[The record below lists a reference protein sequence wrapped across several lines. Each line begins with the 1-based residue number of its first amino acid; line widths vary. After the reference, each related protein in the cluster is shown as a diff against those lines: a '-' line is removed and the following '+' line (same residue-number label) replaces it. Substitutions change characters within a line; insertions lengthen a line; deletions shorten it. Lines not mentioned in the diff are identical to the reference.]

1 MQQPVGF
8 KIGDQVCKLN
18 KAIYG
23 LKQASRSWNMRFH
36 SFITKMGFK
45 RSELDQ
51 CLYFWTDQRVTVYLV
66 IYVDDILIA
75 SSSEAMIANLKKK
88 LSTEFEMKDL
98 NEVRTFL
105 GLNIQRDRTNG
116 ILKIDQKQYVKKILE
131 RFGMKDCR
139 PASIPID
146 PHLKLLKCE
155 NKTQFT
161 KKPYKELVGCLMYL
175 MVTSRPDICAAVSY
189 FAGFQCCAT
198 DEHWTYLK
206 RILMYL
212 RGTADYKLIYC
223 RSSTPETLCTYA
235 DADWGNDTNDRRSV
249 SGYVL
254 KLYGATIS
262 WATRKQ
268 ASVALSTT
276 EAELM
281 ALCQASC
288 EAIWVVNLLKV
299 LDVEVKLPVT
309 VYEDNQSCIAICL
322 EPRKHRRIKHID
334 IQYFFV
340 RELIQKNQIQLQYK
354 PTEEQIA
361 DAMTK
366 GLPAP
371 RFRKLRELLGFIN

>member
-1 MQQPVGF
+1 
-8 KIGDQVCKLN
+8 
-18 KAIYG
+18 
-23 LKQASRSWNMRFH
+23 
-36 SFITKMGFK
+36 
-45 RSELDQ
+45 
-51 CLYFWTDQRVTVYLV
+51 
-66 IYVDDILIA
+66 
-75 SSSEAMIANLKKK
+75 
-88 LSTEFEMKDL
+88 
-98 NEVRTFL
+98 
-105 GLNIQRDRTNG
+105 
-116 ILKIDQKQYVKKILE
+116 
-131 RFGMKDCR
+131 
-139 PASIPID
+139 
-146 PHLKLLKCE
+146 
-155 NKTQFT
+155 
-161 KKPYKELVGCLMYL
+161 
-175 MVTSRPDICAAVSY
+175 
-189 FAGFQCCAT
+189 
-198 DEHWTYLK
+198 
-206 RILMYL
+206 MYL

-371 RFRKLRELLGFIN
+371 RFRKLRELLGLIN